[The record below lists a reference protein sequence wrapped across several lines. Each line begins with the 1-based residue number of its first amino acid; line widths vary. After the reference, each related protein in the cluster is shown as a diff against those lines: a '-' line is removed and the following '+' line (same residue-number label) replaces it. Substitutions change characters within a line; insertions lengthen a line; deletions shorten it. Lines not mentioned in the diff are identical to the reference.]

1 MRKFVISA
9 AAMTAFA
16 ALLAS
21 APANAAENWGPN
33 KVGDQCF
40 SPAHQSGRDL
50 TFGTWGACAKPASA
64 TVAPAA
70 PARHK
75 ARHHK

>member
-21 APANAAENWGPN
+21 APANALENYGPN
-33 KVGDQCF
+33 KVGNQCF
-40 SPAHQSGRDL
+40 TPAHQSGRDL
-50 TFGTWGACAKPASA
+50 AFGSWGACPQPASTA
-64 TVAPAA
+64 AA

-75 ARHHK
+75 THR